1 MLGGPIFTLQ
11 NFEAAQFGAGGICT
25 DARDAAALALSLLPQ
40 D

>member
-25 DARDAAALALSLLPQ
+25 DARDAAALTLSLLPQ